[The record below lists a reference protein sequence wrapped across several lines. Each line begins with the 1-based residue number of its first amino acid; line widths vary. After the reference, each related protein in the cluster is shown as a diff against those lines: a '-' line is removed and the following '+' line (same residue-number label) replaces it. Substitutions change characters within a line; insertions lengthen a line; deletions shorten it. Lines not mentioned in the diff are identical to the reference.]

1 MPPLSLD
8 ADQFRQVLV
17 NLLQNAVE
25 AGARGRRGK
34 VLARIRVEAGA
45 IVLDVKDDGV
55 GIPPQ
60 NLDQIFEPLF
70 TTRARGTGLGLAIV
84 ATIVKRHGASIDVG
98 SKLGE
103 GTTFTVRVPIDAS

>member
-8 ADQFRQVLV
+8 PDQFRQVLV

-25 AGARGRRGK
+25 AVPEGRRGRVHAQVTLDAGRV
-34 VLARIRVEAGA
+34 VLAVS
-45 IVLDVKDDGV
+45 DDGV
-55 GIPPQ
+55 GIPKA

-84 ATIVKRHGASIDVG
+84 ATIVKRHGASIEVASQIG
-98 SKLGE
+98 A
-103 GTTFTVRVPIDAS
+103 GTTFTVKIPIDPA